1 MSPTD
6 EPADGVYVSRID
18 TDDWVKDHDV
28 GGSAHLLFEEAG
40 GSTVG
45 LWRADADDPPGP
57 ADDVEIPLRETV
69 LVLEGSVRVG
79 IDGREPLELTS
90 GDIASFPKGARI
102 AWNASRDCKV
112 FWVYS

>member
-1 MSPTD
+1 MSP

-18 TDDWVKDHDV
+18 TADWVKDQDV
-28 GGSAHLLFEEAG
+28 GGSAHLLFEEAD

-57 ADDVEIPLRETV
+57 APDVEIPLRETI

-79 IDGREPLELTS
+79 VDGRPPLDLTV

-102 AWNASRDCKV
+102 GWDPSPDCKV